1 MASDL
6 NFWDVWMSNAMN
18 FKSNLLAESLNS
30 TWGSTSTLG
39 IGGSY
44 FNEASSSATHIDWY
58 YIFHSL
64 LLSSSQLFM
73 SIALVQ
79 HVIPLMI
86 FFLFV

>member
-1 MASDL
+1 
-6 NFWDVWMSNAMN
+6 MSNTTN
-18 FKSNLLAESLNS
+18 SKSTLSAESLNS

-79 HVIPLMI
+79 HVIPLII
-86 FFLFV
+86 FFLFA